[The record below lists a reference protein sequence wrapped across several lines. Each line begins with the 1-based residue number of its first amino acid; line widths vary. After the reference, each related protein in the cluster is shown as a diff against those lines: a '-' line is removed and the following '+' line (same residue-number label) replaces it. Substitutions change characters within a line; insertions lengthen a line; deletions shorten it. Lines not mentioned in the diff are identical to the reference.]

1 MDAGVATVCAE
12 CLDALRQRRVP
23 QGSYVRVD
31 EGPWPTDDQGP
42 LPELTA
48 LEERC
53 LAPFRMQQYVVLC
66 RPGACCFAV
75 VFGADARVLLSAAC
89 TCI

>member
-1 MDAGVATVCAE
+1 MATVCTE

-23 QGSYVRVD
+23 PGSYVRVD
-31 EGPWPTDDQGP
+31 EGPWPTDEHGP

-53 LAPFRMQQYVVLC
+53 LAPFRVQQYVVLC
-66 RPGACCFAV
+66 RPGACCLAT
-75 VFGADARVLLSAAC
+75 VFGADARGLLRAAC
-89 TCI
+89 KCI